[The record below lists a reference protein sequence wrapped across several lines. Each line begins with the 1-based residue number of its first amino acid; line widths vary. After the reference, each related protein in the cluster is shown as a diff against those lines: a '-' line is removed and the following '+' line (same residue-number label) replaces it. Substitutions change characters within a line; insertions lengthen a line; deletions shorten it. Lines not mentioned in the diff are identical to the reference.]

1 MFKYFTQTEREHTY
15 LSVSFLGVISSS
27 MKTRGVPDFLLL
39 FLTVLLVGF
48 GITMVMSSSSIY
60 AQTGILTSRGC
71 TICLGDGLYFA
82 KKQIIFAIMGLF
94 LMLFVMNIPFSFYK
108 KNFLLIAVGSF
119 VLLLLVYIP
128 GFSPKAIN
136 GAHSWVN
143 LGFMSLQT
151 SEVAKLGLIL
161 YLSALIAKK
170 GDSFRSFKTG
180 LIPPLTITGIF
191 FLMILGQPDLGTAA
205 IVLGTAGV
213 ILIAGGANIK
223 HIFLLTVPPT
233 TLFITT
239 YILVKSHAW
248 ARLTSF
254 TDPWSD
260 PLDKGF
266 HMVQSLYAIA
276 RGGIFGTGFGKSLQK
291 YLYLPEAYTDF
302 IFSVIAE
309 EMGLIGTSIF
319 LLLYLLLLMRGL
331 QISLRSTDTFA
342 TLAGTGI
349 VTMLSLQAMI
359 NIGGVTGAIPMT
371 GVPLPFISYGG
382 SSLLIC
388 MISMGVL
395 LSVSRD
401 VNRQKH
407 AQSSS
412 M

>member
-1 MFKYFTQTEREHTY
+1 
-15 LSVSFLGVISSS
+15 

-48 GITMVMSSSSIY
+48 GITMVMSSSYIY
-60 AQTGILTSRGC
+60 AQTGILTSKGC
-71 TICLGDGLYFA
+71 SQCLGDGLYFA
-82 KKQIIFAIMGLF
+82 KRQIIFAILGLF

-108 KNFLLIAVGSF
+108 KNFLLIAMGSF
-119 VLLLLVYIP
+119 FLLLLVYIP
-128 GFSPKAIN
+128 GFAAEIN

-143 LGFMSLQT
+143 LGFMNLQT

-170 GDSFRSFKTG
+170 GDAFRSFKTG
-180 LIPPLTITGIF
+180 LIPPLTVTGIF
-191 FLMILGQPDLGTAA
+191 FLMIMGQPDLGTAA

-223 HIFLLTVPPT
+223 HIFLLTVPPS

-239 YILVKSHAW
+239 YILVKQHAW

-254 TDPWSD
+254 TNPWSD

-319 LLLYLLLLMRGL
+319 LLLYLLLIIRGL

-349 VTMLSLQAMI
+349 VTMISIQAMI
-359 NIGGVTGAIPMT
+359 NIGGVTGAIPLT

-388 MISMGVL
+388 MTSMGIL

-401 VNRQKH
+401 VNRQKN

-412 M
+412 MQG

>member
-1 MFKYFTQTEREHTY
+1 M
-15 LSVSFLGVISSS
+15 
-27 MKTRGVPDFLLL
+27 
-39 FLTVLLVGF
+39 
-48 GITMVMSSSSIY
+48 
-60 AQTGILTSRGC
+60 
-71 TICLGDGLYFA
+71 
-82 KKQIIFAIMGLF
+82 
-94 LMLFVMNIPFSFYK
+94 
-108 KNFLLIAVGSF
+108 IAAGSF
-119 VLLLLVYIP
+119 FLLLLVYIP
-128 GFSPKAIN
+128 GFAIKTN

-143 LGFMSLQT
+143 LGFMTLQT

-170 GDSFRSFKTG
+170 GDAFRSFKTG
-180 LIPPLTITGIF
+180 LIPPLTVTGIF

-205 IVLGTAGV
+205 IILGTAGV
-213 ILIAGGANIK
+213 ILIVGGANIK
-223 HIFLLTVPPT
+223 HIFFLTVPPS

-239 YILVKSHAW
+239 YILVKPHAW

-260 PLDKGF
+260 RLDKGF
-266 HMVQSLYAIA
+266 QMVQSLFAIA

-291 YLYLPEAYTDF
+291 YLYLPEAHTDF

-319 LLLYLLLLMRGL
+319 LLLYLLLIIRGL

-349 VTMLSLQAMI
+349 VTMLSIQAII

-388 MISMGVL
+388 MTSMGIL

-407 AQSSS
+407 TQSSS

>member
-1 MFKYFTQTEREHTY
+1 
-15 LSVSFLGVISSS
+15 

-48 GITMVMSSSSIY
+48 GITMVMSSSYIY
-60 AQTGILTSRGC
+60 AQTGILTSKGC
-71 TICLGDGLYFA
+71 DYCLGDGLYFA
-82 KKQIIFAIMGLF
+82 KRQIIFAILGLF

-119 VLLLLVYIP
+119 FLLLLVYIP
-128 GFSPKAIN
+128 GFATKAN
-136 GAHSWVN
+136 GAQSWIK
-143 LGFMSLQT
+143 LGFMNLQT

-170 GDSFRSFKTG
+170 GDAFRSFKTG
-180 LIPPLTITGIF
+180 LIPPLTVTGIF
-191 FLMILGQPDLGTAA
+191 FLMIMGQPDLGTAA
-205 IVLGTAGV
+205 IILGTAGV

-223 HIFLLTVPPT
+223 HIFLLTVPPSA
-233 TLFITT
+233 LFITT
-239 YILVKSHAW
+239 YILVKKHAL
-248 ARLTSF
+248 ARLISF
-254 TDPWSD
+254 NDPWSD
-260 PLDKGF
+260 PLGKGF

-319 LLLYLLLLMRGL
+319 LLLYLLLIIRGL

-349 VTMLSLQAMI
+349 VTMISIQAMI
-359 NIGGVTGAIPMT
+359 NIGGVTGAIPLT

-388 MISMGVL
+388 MTSMGIL
-395 LSVSRD
+395 LSVSRE
-401 VNRQKH
+401 VNRQKN

-412 M
+412 MQG

>member
-1 MFKYFTQTEREHTY
+1 
-15 LSVSFLGVISSS
+15 

-48 GITMVMSSSSIY
+48 GITMVMSSSYIY
-60 AQTGILTSRGC
+60 AQTGILTSKGC
-71 TICLGDGLYFA
+71 DQCLGDGLSFE
-82 KKQIIFAIMGLF
+82 KRQIIFAILGLF
-94 LMLFVMNIPFSFYK
+94 LMFFVMNIPFSFYK

-119 VLLLLVYIP
+119 FLLLLVYIP
-128 GFSPKAIN
+128 GFGSKAN
-136 GAHSWVN
+136 GAQSWIK
-143 LGFMSLQT
+143 LGFMNLQT

-170 GDSFRSFKTG
+170 GGAFRSFKTG
-180 LIPPLTITGIF
+180 LIPPLTVTGIF
-191 FLMILGQPDLGTAA
+191 FLMIMAQPDLGTAA
-205 IVLGTAGV
+205 IILGTAGV

-223 HIFLLTVPPT
+223 HIFLLTVPPS

-239 YILVKSHAW
+239 YIMVKQHAW

-254 TDPWSD
+254 TNPWND

-319 LLLYLLLLMRGL
+319 LLLYLLLIIRGL

-349 VTMLSLQAMI
+349 VTMISIQAMI
-359 NIGGVTGAIPMT
+359 NIGGVTGAIPLT

-388 MISMGVL
+388 MTSMGIL

-401 VNRQKH
+401 VNRQKN

-412 M
+412 MQG

>member
-1 MFKYFTQTEREHTY
+1 
-15 LSVSFLGVISSS
+15 

-48 GITMVMSSSSIY
+48 GITMVMSSSYIY
-60 AQTGILTSRGC
+60 AQTGILTSKGC
-71 TICLGDGLYFA
+71 TQCLGDGLYFA
-82 KKQIIFAIMGLF
+82 KRQIIFAILGLF

-108 KNFLLIAVGSF
+108 KNFLLIATGSF
-119 VLLLLVYIP
+119 FLLLLVYIP
-128 GFSPKAIN
+128 GFAAEIN

-143 LGFMSLQT
+143 LGFMNLQT

-170 GDSFRSFKTG
+170 GDAFRSFKTG
-180 LIPPLTITGIF
+180 LIPPLTVTGIF
-191 FLMILGQPDLGTAA
+191 FLMIMGQPDLGTAA

-223 HIFLLTVPPT
+223 HIFLLTVPPS

-239 YILVKSHAW
+239 YILVKQHAW

-254 TDPWSD
+254 TNPWSD

-319 LLLYLLLLMRGL
+319 LLLYLLLIIRGL

-349 VTMLSLQAMI
+349 VTMISIQAMI
-359 NIGGVTGAIPMT
+359 NIGGVTGAIPLT

-388 MISMGVL
+388 MTSMGIL

-401 VNRQKH
+401 VNRQKN

-412 M
+412 MQG

>member
-1 MFKYFTQTEREHTY
+1 
-15 LSVSFLGVISSS
+15 

-48 GITMVMSSSSIY
+48 GITMVMSSSYIY
-60 AQTGILTSRGC
+60 AQTGILTSKGC
-71 TICLGDGLYFA
+71 DQCLGDGLYFA
-82 KKQIIFAIMGLF
+82 KRQIIFAILGLF
-94 LMLFVMNIPFSFYK
+94 LMFFVMNIPFSFYK

-119 VLLLLVYIP
+119 FLLLLVYIP
-128 GFSPKAIN
+128 GIATKAN
-136 GAHSWVN
+136 GAQSWIK

-170 GDSFRSFKTG
+170 GDAFRSFKTG
-180 LIPPLTITGIF
+180 LIPPLTVTGIF
-191 FLMILGQPDLGTAA
+191 FLMIMGQPDLGTAA
-205 IVLGTAGV
+205 IILGTAGV

-223 HIFLLTVPPT
+223 HIFLLTVPPS

-239 YILVKSHAW
+239 YILVKQHAW

-254 TDPWSD
+254 TNPWSD

-319 LLLYLLLLMRGL
+319 LLLYLLLIIRGL

-349 VTMLSLQAMI
+349 VTMISIQAMI
-359 NIGGVTGAIPMT
+359 NIGGVTGAIPLT

-388 MISMGVL
+388 MTSMGIL

-401 VNRQKH
+401 VNRQKN

-412 M
+412 MQG

>member
-1 MFKYFTQTEREHTY
+1 
-15 LSVSFLGVISSS
+15 

-48 GITMVMSSSSIY
+48 GITMVMSSSYIY
-60 AQTGILTSRGC
+60 AQTGILTSKGC
-71 TICLGDGLYFA
+71 DQCLGDGLYFA
-82 KKQIIFAIMGLF
+82 KRQIIFAILGLF

-119 VLLLLVYIP
+119 FLLLLVYIP
-128 GFSPKAIN
+128 GFATKAN
-136 GAHSWVN
+136 GAQSWIK
-143 LGFMSLQT
+143 LGFMNLQT

-170 GDSFRSFKTG
+170 GDAFRSFKTG
-180 LIPPLTITGIF
+180 LIPPLTVTGIF
-191 FLMILGQPDLGTAA
+191 FLMIMGQPDLGTAA
-205 IVLGTAGV
+205 IILGTAGV

-223 HIFLLTVPPT
+223 HIFLLTVPPS

-239 YILVKSHAW
+239 YIMVKQHAW

-254 TDPWSD
+254 TNPWSD

-319 LLLYLLLLMRGL
+319 LLLYLLLIIRGL

-349 VTMLSLQAMI
+349 VTMISIQAMI
-359 NIGGVTGAIPMT
+359 NIGGVTGAIPLT

-388 MISMGVL
+388 MTSMGIL

-401 VNRQKH
+401 VNRQKN
-407 AQSSS
+407 AQSTS
-412 M
+412 MQG

>member
-1 MFKYFTQTEREHTY
+1 
-15 LSVSFLGVISSS
+15 

-39 FLTVLLVGF
+39 FLTLLLIGF

-60 AQTGILTSRGC
+60 AQTGILTSKGC
-71 TICLGDGLYFA
+71 EQCLGDGLYFA
-82 KKQIIFAIMGLF
+82 KKQIIYAIMGLF

-119 VLLLLVYIP
+119 ISLLLVYIP
-128 GFSPKAIN
+128 GFSPNIN
-136 GAHSWVN
+136 GARRWVD

-205 IVLGTAGV
+205 VVLGTAGV
-213 ILIAGGANIK
+213 ILIVGGANLK
-223 HIFLLTVPPT
+223 HLFLLTVPPT

-239 YILVKSHAW
+239 YILVKNHAW
-248 ARLTSF
+248 ARLAVY

-291 YLYLPEAYTDF
+291 YLYLPESYTDF

-319 LLLYLLLLMRGL
+319 LLLYVLLLMRGL

-342 TLAGTGI
+342 ILAGTGI

-359 NIGGVTGAIPMT
+359 NIGGVTGAIPLS
-371 GVPLPFISYGG
+371 GIPLPFISYGG

-388 MISMGVL
+388 MTSMGVL

-407 AQSSS
+407 AQSTS

>member
-1 MFKYFTQTEREHTY
+1 
-15 LSVSFLGVISSS
+15 

-39 FLTVLLVGF
+39 FLTLLLVGF
-48 GITMVMSSSSIY
+48 GITMVMSSSYIY
-60 AQTGILTSRGC
+60 AQTGILTAKGC
-71 TICLGDGLYFA
+71 NQCLGDGLYFA
-82 KKQIIFAIMGLF
+82 KKQIIFAILGLF

-108 KNFLLIAVGSF
+108 KNFLMIAAGSF
-119 VLLLLVYIP
+119 FLLLLVYIP
-128 GFSPKAIN
+128 GFAIKTN

-143 LGFMSLQT
+143 LGFMTLQT

-170 GDSFRSFKTG
+170 GDAFRSFKTG
-180 LIPPLTITGIF
+180 LIPPLTVTGIF

-205 IVLGTAGV
+205 IILGTAGV
-213 ILIAGGANIK
+213 ILIVGGANFK
-223 HIFLLTVPPT
+223 HIFLLTVPPS

-239 YILVKSHAW
+239 YILVKPHAW

-260 PLDKGF
+260 RLDKGF
-266 HMVQSLYAIA
+266 QMVQSLFAIA

-291 YLYLPEAYTDF
+291 YLYLPEAHTDF

-319 LLLYLLLLMRGL
+319 LLLYLLLIIRGL

-349 VTMLSLQAMI
+349 VTMLSIQAII

-388 MISMGVL
+388 MTSMGIL

-407 AQSSS
+407 IQSSS